1 MTGRAAAAPSMLHPS
16 RDPRRRGLPL
26 EQWPEGDRQTWQATL
41 EPGDPLDPGGAG
53 ADWALA
59 TIRIIQRGYGQWL
72 AWLQRTGC
80 LDPDVTPT
88 ARVVPEMLA
97 RYIADLQPIVSSQT
111 VLTYVEAIAH
121 FCRAATPGADWA
133 WLMRLVSR
141 LKRRVVPARPKRHR
155 VVPTQDL
162 LSLGL
167 GTMHDAAAASQ
178 VVPWRAA
185 CRYRDG
191 LIVAL
196 LAVRPL
202 RLRNFAAI
210 EIGRHLTCEGG
221 RYVVR
226 FAPAETKSR
235 RELAFVVPEA
245 LTAPLERYVSRYRP
259 LLCARAG
266 ARVQGVPG
274 TPAGMRLW
282 VSAQGSAMIERSVYE
297 SVVTLTGAQ
306 FRRPVNPHLF
316 RDCAGTSIATD
327 DPEHVHVTASLLG
340 HTSLAT
346 SERYYDHA
354 QSLQAV
360 RRHQILILQLRQ
372 KSEALVGFQGGEAG
386 SYNQGCDERAEQG
399 FAAPARV
406 VHELKEA
413 EIVR

>member
-1 MTGRAAAAPSMLHPS
+1 MADDRPRRRAAPSTLHPS
-16 RDPRRRGLPL
+16 RDPGRRGLPL
-26 EQWPEGDRQTWQATL
+26 EQWPEGDRKAWRATL

-53 ADWALA
+53 ADWAPA
-59 TIRIIQRGYGQWL
+59 TIRMIQRGYGQWL
-72 AWLQRTGC
+72 AWLQRTGG
-80 LDPDVTPT
+80 LAPDVTPT
-88 ARVVPEMLA
+88 ARVLPEMLA
-97 RYIADLQPIVSSQT
+97 RYIADLQSIVSSQT

-133 WLMRLVSR
+133 WLLRLVGR

-155 VVPTQDL
+155 LVPAQDL

-167 GTMHDAAAASQ
+167 GTMRDAAAASEAA
-178 VVPWRAA
+178 VPWRAA

-191 LIVAL
+191 LMVAL

-210 EIGRHLTCEGG
+210 EIGRHLSREGD
-221 RYVVR
+221 RYVLR

-235 RELAFVVPEA
+235 RELAFAVPEA
-245 LTAPLERYVSRYRP
+245 LTAPLERYVSQYRP

-282 VSAQGSAMIERSVYE
+282 VSAQGSAMIDRSVYE

-316 RDCAGTSIATD
+316 RDCAATSIATD
-327 DPEHVHVTASLLG
+327 DPEHVHVIASLLG

-346 SERYYDHA
+346 SARYYDHA

-360 RRHQILILQLRQ
+360 RRHQSLVLQLRH
-372 KSEALVGFQGGEAG
+372 KSDGGP
-386 SYNQGCDERAEQG
+386 
-399 FAAPARV
+399 PARLTRAKGMQSGRARGRV
-406 VHELKEA
+406 GC
-413 EIVR
+413 R